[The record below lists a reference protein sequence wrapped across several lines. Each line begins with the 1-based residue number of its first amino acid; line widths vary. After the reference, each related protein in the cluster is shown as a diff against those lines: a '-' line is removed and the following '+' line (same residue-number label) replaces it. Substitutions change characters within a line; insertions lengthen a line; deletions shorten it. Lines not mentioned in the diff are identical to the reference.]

1 MAGVIKLY
9 IHPDGRTVYKI
20 DGLPDLECDTLAA
33 AMIVASGDKDAKVT
47 KTESVQAGG
56 GGNRSES
63 VHRG

>member
-1 MAGVIKLY
+1 MTGVIRLY

-33 AMIVASGDKDAKVT
+33 AMIVASGDKDAKVI
-47 KTESVQAGG
+47 KTESLQAGG
-56 GGNRSES
+56 GGSRSES